1 MPSSPI
7 QPAQQTAAKV
17 AGIAYLITFAIVVYV
32 NFGIYERLIVEHDA
46 TETARNILTHERLF
60 RIGIAVDLI
69 YCAGVIVLLT
79 ALYVILKP
87 VSQDLGLRYSEFE
100 CLPTTR
106 CNFTPDKA
114 SSTGVCADTAR
125 RKPIEVALVTSR
137 HSPHPPHPCDTGEG
151 VQRLKRRHGIRR
163 QQIDP

>member
-1 MPSSPI
+1 MPSRPI

-17 AGIAYLITFAIVVYV
+17 AGITYLVTFAIVVYV

-60 RIGIAVDLI
+60 RIGIAGDLI

-87 VSQDLGLRYSEFE
+87 VSQGRIESRDFPSRCGSSANTSCRSE
-100 CLPTTR
+100 L
-106 CNFTPDKA
+106 
-114 SSTGVCADTAR
+114 
-125 RKPIEVALVTSR
+125 
-137 HSPHPPHPCDTGEG
+137 
-151 VQRLKRRHGIRR
+151 
-163 QQIDP
+163 